1 MNYIKIVVFA
11 FIAMTASTQ
20 SVFSQATLTDQA
32 TANLKTATV
41 KVKGITCASDLAM
54 ISENVEKVEGVS
66 SCVAEKQGPTSTFE
80 VKYNP
85 ALITEEAIFAA
96 IESTKS
102 CKNPDVFPYKVRQ

>member
-11 FIAMTASTQ
+11 FIAMTVSTQ
-20 SVFSQATLTDQA
+20 SVFSQATLSDQA
-32 TANLKTATV
+32 TANVKTATV

-85 ALITEEAIFAA
+85 AVITEEAIFAA

-102 CKNPDVFPYKVRQ
+102 CKNPNVFPYKVRQ